1 VDRPHQ
7 HLTDA
12 ADGPV
17 RRPRQ
22 EGKPMSVSSTYGVH
36 SEVGRLRK
44 VLVCSPGLAHRR
56 LTPTNADE
64 LLFDDVM
71 WVENAQRD
79 HADFVNKLTQR
90 GVEVVELHDL
100 LAATMAIPEARSWM
114 LDRKVVPN
122 RVGLGLVDGTRA
134 YLESL
139 SPSELAVHLIGGL
152 ATGDLPDDFR
162 SPYVALARESLGG
175 REYLLPPLP
184 NTLYTRD
191 TTCWLYGGLT
201 MNPLYWPA
209 RKEETLLYQ
218 AIYSFHPDF
227 VGSTV
232 WWGDAEQDW
241 GQASFEGGDIMPVG
255 NGVVLMGMSERT
267 SRQAITQV
275 AAALFAQGGAERVI
289 VAGMPKLRAA
299 MHLDTVFTFA
309 DRDIVTLYPT
319 IMDAVHTFTLLPS
332 DTSPGVEVV
341 DEGSARFVDVVA
353 KALGLP
359 ELRVI
364 ETGGDVYQS
373 ERQQWDSGNNAVAL
387 EPGVVFTYDR
397 NTLTN
402 TLLRKAGVEVI
413 TIVGAEL
420 GRGRGGG
427 HCMTCPIIR
436 DPVDL

>member
-1 VDRPHQ
+1 
-7 HLTDA
+7 
-12 ADGPV
+12 
-17 RRPRQ
+17 
-22 EGKPMSVSSTYGVH
+22 M
-36 SEVGRLRK
+36 
-44 VLVCSPGLAHRR
+44 LVCAPGLAHRR
-56 LTPTNADE
+56 LTPSNNDE

-90 GVEVVELHDL
+90 GVEVVELHAL
-100 LAATMAIPEARSWM
+100 LAETLQVDGARDWL
-114 LDRKVVPN
+114 LDRKIEVN
-122 RVGLGLVDGTRA
+122 HVGLGLVDGTRA

-139 SPSELAVHLIGGL
+139 EPKQLAEFLIGGL
-152 ATGDLPDDFR
+152 ATNDLPEDFR
-162 SPYVALARESLGG
+162 SGYISLARESTGA
-175 REYLLPPLP
+175 REYLMPPLP

-209 RKEETLLYQ
+209 RKDETLIYK
-218 AIYSFHPDF
+218 AIYQFHPDF
-227 VGSTV
+227 VGSKI
-232 WWGDAEQDW
+232 WWGDPEQEW
-241 GQASFEGGDIMPVG
+241 GQATFEGGDVMPVG
-255 NGVVLMGMSERT
+255 NGVVLVGMSERT

-275 AAALFAQGGAERVI
+275 AAALFEQGAAERVI
-289 VAGMPKLRAA
+289 IAGMPKLRAA
-299 MHLDTVFTFA
+299 MHLDTVFTFV

-332 DTSPGVEVV
+332 DQSPGVEVV
-341 DEGSARFVDVVA
+341 DEGSTPFVDVVA
-353 KALGLP
+353 GALGLP
-359 ELRVI
+359 SIQVI
-364 ETGGDVYQS
+364 DTGGDVYQS

-436 DPVDL
+436 EPVDF

>member
-1 VDRPHQ
+1 MTSHDTP
-7 HLTDA
+7 A
-12 ADGPV
+12 AP
-17 RRPRQ
+17 
-22 EGKPMSVSSTYGVH
+22 TFGVH

-44 VLVCSPGLAHRR
+44 VLVCAPGLAHRR
-56 LTPTNADE
+56 LTPTNADD

-79 HADFVNKLTQR
+79 HADFVIKLQQR

-100 LAATMAIPEARSWM
+100 LAQTMAIPEARTWL
-114 LDRKVVPN
+114 LDRKITAN
-122 RVGLGLVDGTRA
+122 EVGLGLIDDTRA
-134 YLESL
+134 FLETL
-139 SPSELAVHLIGGL
+139 EPRQLAEYLIGGL
-152 ATGDLPDDFR
+152 ATADLPDEFR
-162 SPYVALARESLGG
+162 SGYVALVRESTGV
-175 REYLLPPLP
+175 REYLMPPLP

-191 TTCWLYGGLT
+191 TTCWLYGGVTL
-201 MNPLYWPA
+201 NPLYWPA
-209 RKEETLLYQ
+209 RHDETLLMKAVYR
-218 AIYSFHPDF
+218 FHPDF
-227 VGSTV
+227 TGATV
-232 WWGDAEQDW
+232 WWGDPELDW
-241 GQASFEGGDIMPVG
+241 GQATFEGGDIMPVG

-275 AAALFAQGGAERVI
+275 ASALFKNGAAEQVI

-309 DRDIVTLYPT
+309 DRDIVTLYPK
-319 IMDAVHTFTLLPS
+319 IMDAVHTFTLRPGDKAS
-332 DTSPGVEVV
+332 GVEIT
-341 DEGSARFVDVVA
+341 DEGSRAFVDVVA
-353 KALGLP
+353 KSLRLP

-364 ETGGDVYQS
+364 ETGGDVYAS

-397 NTLTN
+397 NTQTN

-427 HCMTCPIIR
+427 HCMTCPLVR
-436 DPVDL
+436 DAVDF

>member
-1 VDRPHQ
+1 
-7 HLTDA
+7 
-12 ADGPV
+12 
-17 RRPRQ
+17 
-22 EGKPMSVSSTYGVH
+22 M
-36 SEVGRLRK
+36 
-44 VLVCSPGLAHRR
+44 VCAPGLAHRR
-56 LTPTNADE
+56 LTPSNNDE

-79 HADFVNKLTQR
+79 HADFVNKMTQR

-100 LAATMAIPEARSWM
+100 LAQTLDVPGARDWL
-114 LDRKVVPN
+114 LDRKIVPN
-122 RVGLGLVDGTRA
+122 RVGLGLVDATRG
-134 YLESL
+134 YLETL
-139 SPSELAVHLIGGL
+139 PSRQLAEFLIGGL
-152 ATGDLPDDFR
+152 ATQDLPEDFR
-162 SPYVALARESLGG
+162 TPYLSLARESTGA
-175 REYLLPPLP
+175 REYLMPPLP

-209 RKEETLLYQ
+209 RKDETLVYK
-218 AIYSFHPDF
+218 AIYEFHPDY

-232 WWGDAEQDW
+232 WWGDPEQEW

-275 AAALFAQGGAERVI
+275 ASALFAQGAAERVV

-309 DRDIVTLYPT
+309 DRDIVTLYPE
-319 IMDAVHTFTLLPS
+319 IMDAVHTFSLLPA
-332 DTSPGVEVV
+332 DRSPGVEVV
-341 DEGSARFVDVVA
+341 DEGSTPFVDVVA
-353 KALGLP
+353 RSLGLAS
-359 ELRVI
+359 LRVI

-436 DPVDL
+436 EPVEF